1 MDQSQSQVPASQPQG
16 ISNAA
21 STPMVGKTD
30 RRIFWGAMLASF
42 LVLGF
47 MTFMISSGAVAMAA
61 STPIPFTIQASVIK
75 GTNFHLYPGISGA
88 DHSTPVAVNTLD
100 GTIADQVISK
110 TIQVP
115 VIGPVTMKLSAG
127 SNGKPVTVTGLT
139 TDLSSYNSSSSS
151 FSNMD
156 LTTGTANGF
165 EQDATSAEL
174 DNVTINSP
182 YLQVNS
188 ITLPGLSVSITR

>member
-1 MDQSQSQVPASQPQG
+1 MDHSQSQVPVSQSQG
-16 ISNAA
+16 NGNATA
-21 STPMVGKTD
+21 APMVGGTD
-30 RRIFWGAMLASF
+30 RRIFWGVMLASF

-47 MTFMISSGAVAMAA
+47 MTFMVSSGAVAMALT
-61 STPIPFTIQASVIK
+61 TPIPFTIQASVIK
-75 GTNFHLYPGISGA
+75 GTNFHLYPGVSGS

-100 GTIADQVISK
+100 GTIANQVISK
-110 TIQVP
+110 TVQIP
-115 VIGPVTMKLSAG
+115 AIGPVTMKLSAG
-127 SNGKPVTVTGLT
+127 SGSTPVKVTGLT

-165 EQDATSAEL
+165 QQDASSAEL

-182 YLQVNS
+182 YLMVNS